1 MAKNKENTEDL
12 NEKIQQEE
20 INETVESTTEEN
32 VETTENQSEE
42 EADKAKIAE
51 LNEKYVRLYSDFDNY
66 RKRTIREKAD
76 IISNASA
83 EVIKDLLPVLDDFE
97 RAIANN
103 ENMEEGDSIKEGFQL
118 IYNKFKNILVAK
130 GLESMEAKGNVF
142 DPELHEAITNIP
154 APSDEMKGK
163 VVDVIERGYML
174 KGKMLRYAKVV
185 VGQ

>member
-130 GLESMEAKGNVF
+130 GLEAMEAKGNVF